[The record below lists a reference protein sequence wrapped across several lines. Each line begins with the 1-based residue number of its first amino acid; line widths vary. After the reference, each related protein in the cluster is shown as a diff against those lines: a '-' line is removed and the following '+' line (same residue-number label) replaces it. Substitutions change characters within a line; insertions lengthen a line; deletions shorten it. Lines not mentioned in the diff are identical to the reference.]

1 MRGARKGGRSL
12 RHTKI
17 VCTIGPASESPET
30 LKKMILAGMN
40 VARLNFSHGSY
51 EEHRRRIE
59 TVRTAAGELHRN
71 VAILLDLKG
80 PKIRVGDLASPLH
93 LKAGE
98 RVTLT
103 VEQADGTATRIPVN
117 YPPLPREV
125 SSGYT
130 ILLADGLIALKVL
143 ATTETDVHCE
153 VLNDGVLT
161 SRKGLNL
168 PGVRTSIEAVTEKDV
183 ADIRFGVS
191 LDVDYVAASFVRRA
205 DDILAVRRVL
215 EEEQSDALIIAK
227 IETWE
232 AISNLD
238 EIIQVSDGIMVARGD
253 LGLEINAEE
262 VPLVQKR
269 IIRDCNRV
277 GKPVIT
283 ATQMLESMVHNPR
296 PTRAEASDVAN
307 AILDGTDAVMLSAE
321 TAVGEYPVEAV
332 ATMARIA
339 ARVEEALPYDEIL
352 DRNRVAARGTVT
364 DAIAYGTCTTAAD
377 LGAAAI
383 VTATQS
389 GYTARMVARY
399 RPPCPI
405 VAVTPSQKVLRQM
418 ALVWGVH
425 PLLVREISDTDTMIA
440 ASIQAALDAQFI
452 KGGDL
457 VVITAGV
464 PVSVSGTTNLIKVH
478 TVGTVL
484 ARGTGIGSRAVSGT
498 VRIARSAAEAEAKVN
513 PGDILVAASTDRDYV
528 PVIQRAGA
536 VVTEEGGLT
545 SHAAIVGLQFG
556 RPVIVGVEG
565 ATSILTDGE
574 TITIDSQRGL
584 IYSGIAKVL

>member
-1 MRGARKGGRSL
+1 M

-59 TVRTAAGELHRN
+59 AVRTAAGELNKN
-71 VAILLDLKG
+71 VAVLLDLKG

-93 LKAGE
+93 LKAGD

-103 VEQADGTATRIPVN
+103 IEQADGTASRIPVN
-117 YPPLPREV
+117 YPRLPREV
-125 SSGYT
+125 SPGGT

-143 ATTETDVHCE
+143 AAAETDVHCQ

-183 ADIRFGVS
+183 ADIHFGVS

-205 DDILAVRRVL
+205 DDILDVRRVL
-215 EEEQSDALIIAK
+215 EEAKSDALIIAK

-262 VPLVQKR
+262 VPLVQKQ
-269 IIRDCNRV
+269 IIRNCNKV

-339 ARVEEALPYDEIL
+339 SRVEEALPYDEIL

-364 DAIAYGTCTTAAD
+364 DAIAYGTCTTATD

-399 RPPCPI
+399 RPRCPI

-440 ASIQAALDAQFI
+440 ASIQAALDARFI

-464 PVSVSGTTNLIKVH
+464 PVGVSGTTNLIKVH
-478 TVGTVL
+478 IVGTVL
-484 ARGTGIGSRAVSGT
+484 ARGTGIGSQAVSGT
-498 VRIARSAAEAEAKVN
+498 VRIVRSAAEAEAKVN
-513 PGDILVAASTDRDYV
+513 PGDILVTAFTDRDYV
-528 PVIQRAGA
+528 PAIQRAGA

-565 ATSILTDGE
+565 ATSILPDGE
-574 TITIDSQRGL
+574 TVTIDGQRGL
-584 IYSGIAKVL
+584 IYSGIARVL

>member
-1 MRGARKGGRSL
+1 L

-59 TVRTAAGELHRN
+59 AVRTAAGELNKN
-71 VAILLDLKG
+71 VAVLLDLKG

-93 LKAGE
+93 LKAGD

-103 VEQADGTATRIPVN
+103 IEQADGTASRIPVN
-117 YPPLPREV
+117 YPRLPREV
-125 SSGYT
+125 SPGGT

-143 ATTETDVHCE
+143 AAAETDVHCQ

-183 ADIRFGVS
+183 ADIHFGVS

-205 DDILAVRRVL
+205 DDILDVRRVL
-215 EEEQSDALIIAK
+215 EEAKSDALIIAK

-262 VPLVQKR
+262 VPLVQKQ
-269 IIRDCNRV
+269 IIRNCNKV

-339 ARVEEALPYDEIL
+339 SRVEEALPYDEIL

-364 DAIAYGTCTTAAD
+364 DAIAYGTCTTATD

-399 RPPCPI
+399 RPRCPI

-418 ALVWGVH
+418 ALVWGVR

-440 ASIQAALDAQFI
+440 ASIQAALDARFI

-464 PVSVSGTTNLIKVH
+464 PVGVSGTTNLIKVH
-478 TVGTVL
+478 IVGTVL
-484 ARGTGIGSRAVSGT
+484 ARGTGIGSQAVSGT
-498 VRIARSAAEAEAKVN
+498 VRIVRSAAEAEVKVN
-513 PGDILVAASTDRDYV
+513 PGDILVTAFTDRDYV
-528 PVIQRAGA
+528 PAIQRAGA

-565 ATSILTDGE
+565 ATSILPDGE
-574 TITIDSQRGL
+574 TVTIDGQRGL
-584 IYSGIAKVL
+584 IYSGIARVL

>member
-1 MRGARKGGRSL
+1 M

-59 TVRTAAGELHRN
+59 AVRTAAGELNKN
-71 VAILLDLKG
+71 VAVLLDLKG

-93 LKAGE
+93 LKAGD

-103 VEQADGTATRIPVN
+103 IEQADGTASRIPVN
-117 YPPLPREV
+117 YPRLPREV
-125 SSGYT
+125 SPGGT

-143 ATTETDVHCE
+143 AAAETDVHCQ

-183 ADIRFGVS
+183 ADIHFGVS

-205 DDILAVRRVL
+205 DDILDVRRVL
-215 EEEQSDALIIAK
+215 EEAKSDALIIAK

-262 VPLVQKR
+262 VPLVQKQ
-269 IIRDCNRV
+269 IIRNCNKV

-339 ARVEEALPYDEIL
+339 SRVEEALPYDEIL

-364 DAIAYGTCTTAAD
+364 DAIAYGTCTTATD

-399 RPPCPI
+399 RPRCPI

-418 ALVWGVH
+418 ALVWGVR

-440 ASIQAALDAQFI
+440 ASIQAALDARFI

-464 PVSVSGTTNLIKVH
+464 PVGVSGTTNLIKVH
-478 TVGTVL
+478 IVGTVL
-484 ARGTGIGSRAVSGT
+484 ARGTGIGSQAVSGT
-498 VRIARSAAEAEAKVN
+498 VRIVRSAAEAEVKVN
-513 PGDILVAASTDRDYV
+513 PGDILVTAFTDRDYV
-528 PVIQRAGA
+528 PAIQRAGA

-565 ATSILTDGE
+565 ATSILPDGE
-574 TITIDSQRGL
+574 TVTIDGQRGL
-584 IYSGIAKVL
+584 IYSGIARVL